1 MQLEKSAEL
10 ATKLDNKISLKI
22 EKKKNKIGFVTIFGT
37 KVEWIFRLVTPANFE
52 S

>member
-22 EKKKNKIGFVTIFGT
+22 EKKNKIGFVTIFGT